1 MPQPLYARGTHSI
14 RMGRTPNWSVCLG
27 EQDESFSLAGIKPH
41 SLSIQARNLV
51 TMPTTLFR
59 FEANSERDF
68 RGISCPKEVSPT
80 YSRNAQ
86 GHVALFRY
94 CFITQ
99 LIAFSKPYIID
110 CWNNNNVKERLIFY
124 CPFGSIVSPRISQSG
139 HPLGVQDR
147 CSVRALTFHTQH
159 PACWILQA
167 PPCLTLTL

>member
-1 MPQPLYARGTHSI
+1 MPQPLYARGTNSI
-14 RMGRTPNWSVCLG
+14 RISCTPNRSVCLV
-27 EQDESFSLAGIKPH
+27 EQDEYFSLAGIKPH

-59 FEANSERDF
+59 FESNSERDF
-68 RGISCPKEVSPT
+68 HGISSPEEVSPT

-86 GHVALFRY
+86 GRVALFRY

-110 CWNNNNVKERLIFY
+110 CCYNNNVKERLIYY
-124 CPFGSIVSPRISQSG
+124 CPFCSIGSLRISQSG

-147 CSVRALTFHTQH
+147 CSVRALTLHV
-159 PACWILQA
+159 
-167 PPCLTLTL
+167 TLDCKYP